1 MALHDEKI
9 GRYLGT
15 RKAELGPSVIRGGK
29 VRLTADQM
37 AFLDEPGGLR
47 ALGKRGIFRYR
58 THEEADSAAIEDM
71 ARARR
76 PLFRAKR

>member
-1 MALHDEKI
+1 MD
-9 GRYLGT
+9 
-15 RKAELGPSVIRGGK
+15 
-29 VRLTADQM
+29 ADNPPTGVN
-37 AFLDEPGGLR
+37 FPRRITPGGLR